1 MLSGFTELVPPL
13 VRSEALVY
21 VGMSAGAHLAAPQP
35 RPVVPVTGAQLI
47 VIRGSRR
54 SVIPAV
60 P

>member
-13 VRSEALVY
+13 VRSAALVY
-21 VGMSAGAHLAAPQP
+21 VGMSAGA
-35 RPVVPVTGAQLI
+35 QLI
-47 VIRGSRR
+47 VVRGSRR